1 MESKL
6 ILKFEIKKHDGP
18 SRLIHYKKT
27 PESEIITGPLLVNN
41 QKIPQ
46 LHTKIKNNKTYEIN
60 SNTSSINI
68 GYLPSLQYFNKFESG
83 GEFLEI
89 LKTDYSSYALENNL
103 DFIALSYDRAHNY
116 RQLIQYPYF
125 IQKVL
130 EKIPDQNWA
139 VSMTKTDSLDI
150 WKMKPKMIILG
161 EFSFH
166 SDFSRDMWKYISKIK
181 SHFPTSLLYAPA
193 VHPLFMPLLS
203 YLGVD
208 MFDTM
213 YSEYLAH
220 LNKYLTWNLDLVNL
234 TLTNNLML
242 PCSCPICHKKEK
254 KVVLTLSELKE
265 HNKYFTLDLVKLIQ
279 NSIINNQLRDLVKLT
294 VKRFPSLAGMLR
306 LIDQEKDFLKAYVN
320 LEQSVSLQITDGTD
334 YVRPEINL
342 YGDYLQNR
350 YQVSED
356 KWGIILIP
364 CSARKPY
371 SESNSH
377 KRISEA
383 IKKGLGK
390 FRYGLEEWIITSP
403 LGIVPRFLEGV
414 YPSKFYD
421 ITVTGHWSE
430 QEYLILRE
438 LYINML
444 KKISSDIPIIAYL
457 PEPEKGLIHRIA
469 KETDRN
475 IEIIE
480 FKGRASSQ
488 EGLDVLTKSIQILW
502 NDLDTKENYSKQQW
516 LIQKFRAITDYQFGK
531 GIGEHLIPEGSVFR
545 FRGFKELVEFDKKQL
560 AVITKE
566 SGLLTLTLD
575 GINRIID
582 HVQGLKVIFDG
593 DEISGSALYCSGIS
607 HADLTIK
614 PGNEVFVFNNNDEL
628 LGVGKTNLTGRELQD
643 LTYGLGVSLRK
654 KVKKQ

>member
-27 PESEIITGPLLVNN
+27 SESEIITGPLLINN

-46 LHTKIKNNKTYEIN
+46 LHTKIKNSKTYGTN

-89 LKTDYSSYALENNL
+89 LKTNYSSYALENDL

-130 EKIPDQNWA
+130 EKIQDQNWA
-139 VSMTKTDSLDI
+139 VSIAKTDPLDI
-150 WKMKPKMIILG
+150 WKIKPKMIILG

-166 SDFSRDMWKYISKIK
+166 SDFSRDMWEYLLEIK
-181 SHFPTSLLYAPA
+181 THFPTSLLYTPA

-208 MFDTM
+208 MFDTI
-213 YSEYLAH
+213 YSEYLANS
-220 LNKYLTWNLDLVNL
+220 NKYLSWNMDLDNSSLNGNSV
-234 TLTNNLML
+234 L
-242 PCSCPICHKKEK
+242 PCSCPVCYNKENNSI
-254 KVVLTLSELKE
+254 LTLSELTE
-265 HNKYFTLDLVKLIQ
+265 HNKHFVLNLVKLIR
-279 NSIINNQLRDLVKLT
+279 NSIMNNKLRDLVKLT
-294 VKRFPSLAGMLR
+294 IKRFPSLTGMLR
-306 LIDQEKDFLKAYVN
+306 LIDQEKDYLKTYVN
-320 LEQSVSLQITDGTD
+320 LDQSTSLQITDGTD

-342 YGDYLQNR
+342 YCDHLQNR
-350 YQVSED
+350 YQVSKD

-403 LGIVPRFLEGV
+403 LGIVPRYLERV

-430 QEYLILRE
+430 QEYLILRD

-444 KKISSDIPIIAYL
+444 KKISTDIPIIAYL
-457 PEPEKGLIHRIA
+457 PEPEKRLIHLIA
-469 KETDRN
+469 EETDRN

-488 EGLDVLTKSIQILW
+488 EGLDVLSKSIQTLR
-502 NDLDTKENYSKQQW
+502 NNLDTLESYSKQQW

-531 GIGEHLIPEGSVFR
+531 GIGEHLIPDGSVFR
-545 FRGFKELVEFDKKQL
+545 FRGFKELVEFEKKQL

-575 GINRIID
+575 GINRIVD

-593 DEISGSALYCSGIS
+593 DEISGSALYCSGIN

-614 PGNEVFVFNNNDEL
+614 PGNEVFVFNNKDEL

-654 KVKKQ
+654 KVKK